1 VASDQQSVSP
11 TQDEGETRSAKDAF
25 AALRFRQPFRPY
37 QQRVLS
43 ALAEISADSRLHI
56 VAAPGSGKTVLGI
69 ELVRRLGRP
78 ALVLSPTTTIRDQ
91 WLTRLGD
98 FLPDGASPPHWAGG
112 ELDRPGLITAI
123 TYQALHART
132 RATEATDDEDEPGA
146 GPAPGEAETARL
158 AARLVEAG
166 IGVLVLDEAHHLRQE
181 WWKALTRLVKG
192 VPRLVVVAF
201 TATPPYGVTSK
212 EWARYEELC
221 GPIDEEISTP
231 ELVRADAL
239 CPHQDFVWAVEISGR
254 GVDVLRQRQEARRR
268 LLAELQAEG
277 PFAAAVDAHPWVA
290 AAALLPDAV
299 LDEPELAVAL
309 LVHRKARGLELP
321 RPLLH
326 LLGTEESDVPG
337 PSWRWWRLLL
347 AEYLHG
353 ESWAP
358 DEARLAHRAV
368 VARGLRDAG
377 ISPRS
382 DLATDRPS
390 PVPELASSSAKIE
403 ACREVCALERKV
415 RGDSLRQVI
424 LTDFIRDEPTRGS
437 DGPPLLGAWPVF
449 QAIAA
454 SVEPAWRPHLA
465 LLTGRVVILHQDQ
478 LPRLREL
485 GGADGMPQAEVLE
498 GLPEGFVRLQAPGN
512 TQVRGITGLITEG
525 AVRVLVGTRALLG
538 EGWDA
543 PAANSLILASYAGSY
558 VLTNQMRGRV
568 IRRDPAR
575 PEKVASIWHL
585 AAVAPG
591 LDAGWA
597 DFEELARRFEV
608 FVGVGA
614 EQPVLESGL
623 ARLALPEPSP
633 AGWSTIVNEAARE
646 RIAALPEIR
655 RRWQE
660 AIGAGEVKRVL
671 PGVRVDRPLHMRR
684 VLFAET
690 LRRLLYVAVNAFGA
704 GVTAVMRSIRP
715 EGDLNLSALL
725 VIAFGFGLLLSLPAF
740 LKSAWIALR
749 HLPVDGSVRQIAL
762 AVYEALAEARVIQRA
777 PEGEPVRVS
786 EVSPGAFV
794 AALAAGTYRDSVVYS
809 VCLEEVLGRI
819 ENPRYLVTRTSGPR
833 WLGGT
838 IDYHAVP
845 ERLGAKKE
853 TAELFLSAW
862 RRRLGRGDLVYT
874 RSAEGR
880 RTLLR
885 ARVRAFSSSF
895 VEFGRRLDRWQ

>member
-1 VASDQQSVSP
+1 V
-11 TQDEGETRSAKDAF
+11 
-25 AALRFRQPFRPY
+25 
-37 QQRVLS
+37 
-43 ALAEISADSRLHI
+43 
-56 VAAPGSGKTVLGI
+56 
-69 ELVRRLGRP
+69 
-78 ALVLSPTTTIRDQ
+78 
-91 WLTRLGD
+91 
-98 FLPDGASPPHWAGG
+98 
-112 ELDRPGLITAI
+112 TA
-123 TYQALHART
+123 
-132 RATEATDDEDEPGA
+132 
-146 GPAPGEAETARL
+146 
-158 AARLVEAG
+158 
-166 IGVLVLDEAHHLRQE
+166 
-181 WWKALTRLVKG
+181 
-192 VPRLVVVAF
+192 
-201 TATPPYGVTSK
+201 K

-239 CPHQDFVWAVEISGR
+239 CPHQDFVWAVEVSGR

-268 LLAELQAEG
+268 LLVELQDEG

-290 AAALLPDAV
+290 AAAPLPDTV

-321 RPLLH
+321 RQLLH
-326 LLGTEESDVPG
+326 LLGTEEKDIPG

-347 AEYLHG
+347 GEYLHG

-390 PVPELASSSAKIE
+390 PVPELASSSAKID

-424 LTDFIRDEPTRGS
+424 LTDFIRDEPTRES

-465 LLTGRVVILHQDQ
+465 LLTGRLVILHQDQ

-485 GGADGMPQAEVLE
+485 SGAGASQPEPVE

-512 TQVRGITGLITEG
+512 TLVRGITSLVAEG

-597 DFEELARRFEV
+597 DLEELARRFEV

-614 EQPVLESGL
+614 EQPVLESGI
-623 ARLALPEPSP
+623 ARLALPEPGP
-633 AGWSTIVNEAARE
+633 AGWSTRVNEAARE
-646 RIAALPEIR
+646 RIAALHEIG

-671 PGVRVDRPLHMRR
+671 PGVRVDRPLRLRR
-684 VLFAET
+684 LVFAET
-690 LRRLLYVAVNAFGA
+690 LRRLLYVTVNAFGA
-704 GVTAVMRSIRP
+704 GVAAVMRSIRP
-715 EGDLNLSALL
+715 GGDLDPSTLL

-762 AVYEALAEARVIQRA
+762 AVYEALAQAGVIQRA

-794 AALAAGTYRDSVVYS
+794 AALAASTYRDSVVYS

-819 ENPRYLVTRTSGPR
+819 ENPRYLVTRRSGPR

-853 TAELFLSAW
+853 TAELFLGAW

-874 RSAEGR
+874 RTPVGR
-880 RTLLR
+880 RSLLR
-885 ARVRAFSSSF
+885 ARARAFSSSF
-895 VEFGRRLDRWQ
+895 VELGRRLDRWQ